1 MVVMEDEEEEEEEEN
16 DDDDPDKKTYAVYL
30 NHVAETPKHSIV
42 CLICF
47 LEKGK
52 MKQIRK
58 SSVEDH
64 CRSLHNTPGIK
75 CEKTGCMVR
84 AKYRGDIGKH
94 KKYCHDLKTG
104 WWKKLRRH
112 DGA

>member
-1 MVVMEDEEEEEEEEN
+1 VEEEVEEEEEEEVVMVVMEDEEEEEEEEN

-58 SSVEDH
+58 SSV
-64 CRSLHNTPGIK
+64 CLCFCSLFANI
-75 CEKTGCMVR
+75 
-84 AKYRGDIGKH
+84 
-94 KKYCHDLKTG
+94 
-104 WWKKLRRH
+104 
-112 DGA
+112 